1 MSGGERV
8 DDTPVHKAIREALA
22 NCLINADYHGLRGV
36 VIRKEPDKLV
46 LANPGYIRTGKKQM
60 RLGGESDPRN
70 KALMKMFNLINIGER
85 AGSGVPNIFNVWGD
99 EGWEEPVIEE
109 RFDPDRTVLSLSF
122 LKKEDVKMKEE
133 ENFFQKNERSLK
145 EVLKEVLNQK
155 DYEKTLPIIE
165 YLETN
170 SAITTQT
177 ARQITGKSL
186 ATAWRYIQILIKA
199 DVLESDGNTNNA
211 EYILKK
217 SVKE

>member
-1 MSGGERV
+1 M
-8 DDTPVHKAIREALA
+8 
-22 NCLINADYHGLRGV
+22 
-36 VIRKEPDKLV
+36 
-46 LANPGYIRTGKKQM
+46 
-60 RLGGESDPRN
+60 
-70 KALMKMFNLINIGER
+70 
-85 AGSGVPNIFNVWGD
+85 
-99 EGWEEPVIEE
+99 
-109 RFDPDRTVLSLSF
+109 
-122 LKKEDVKMKEE
+122 
-133 ENFFQKNERSLK
+133 K